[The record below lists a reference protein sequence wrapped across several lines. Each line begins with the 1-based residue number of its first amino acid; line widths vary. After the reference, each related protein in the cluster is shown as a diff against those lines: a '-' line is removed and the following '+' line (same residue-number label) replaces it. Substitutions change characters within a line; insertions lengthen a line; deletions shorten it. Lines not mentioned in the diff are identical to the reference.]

1 MKKKIPNIRK
11 LPIFDFDAYSPE
23 EVAKRVEQIGVKKVR
38 FPAPVT
44 LVLGILGGSFISL
57 GVMYYLFTIA
67 NPAGHPGLAQIFA
80 PLFYAM
86 GYILAFLAGAEVFTT
101 NNLAMMSFASGR
113 VTVWELSRNW
123 ILVLFANVIGAS
135 IVVLMFIL
143 SGQVDA
149 YDGALADYV
158 VKASAEKLSLTYT
171 QNFFQGVFGN
181 FLICSGAWI
190 SLAGRSVTDKI
201 LGLILPLSA
210 VPALGFQH
218 FTGNLFYKI
227 LAFILAPDTE
237 LIEIGTDITL
247 VNTAANLSVVALG
260 NIVGGGVLIA
270 LVYYFV
276 YMRMK

>member
-1 MKKKIPNIRK
+1 
-11 LPIFDFDAYSPE
+11 
-23 EVAKRVEQIGVKKVR
+23 
-38 FPAPVT
+38 
-44 LVLGILGGSFISL
+44 
-57 GVMYYLFTIA
+57 
-67 NPAGHPGLAQIFA
+67 
-80 PLFYAM
+80 
-86 GYILAFLAGAEVFTT
+86 
-101 NNLAMMSFASGR
+101 
-113 VTVWELSRNW
+113 
-123 ILVLFANVIGAS
+123 
-135 IVVLMFIL
+135 MFIL

-227 LAFILAPDTE
+227 LAFIIAPDTD

-247 VNTAANLSVVALG
+247 VNTSREPIGRRPREHRRRRRTDRTGLLLCVHAYE
-260 NIVGGGVLIA
+260 IEPIT
-270 LVYYFV
+270 
-276 YMRMK
+276 